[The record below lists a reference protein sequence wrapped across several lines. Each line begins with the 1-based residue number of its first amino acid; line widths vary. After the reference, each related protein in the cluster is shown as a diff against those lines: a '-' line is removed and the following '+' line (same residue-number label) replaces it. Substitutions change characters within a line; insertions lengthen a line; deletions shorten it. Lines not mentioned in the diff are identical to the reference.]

1 MKILVAMDGSSFA
14 RKGLEQA
21 IRLAKADSGELVVMS
36 VAALVGQTDEMPPG
50 MRDKLVDE
58 AKTVAALGVGQAEKA
73 GVKATSK
80 VIQDATPAAGIV
92 DGAADLGADLI
103 VLGAKGKS
111 NLERFLTGSVAQ
123 TVTAHAGCSVLV
135 VK

>member
-1 MKILVAMDGSSFA
+1 MKILVAVDGSRYA
-14 RKGLEQA
+14 EKGLEQA
-21 IRLAKADSGELVVMS
+21 IKLAKADSGELVVLS

-50 MRDKLVDE
+50 MRDKLVEE
-58 AKTVAALGVGQAEKA
+58 AKGMTAKGVEEAVKA
-73 GVKATSK
+73 GVKATGK

-92 DGAADLGADLI
+92 DYAEKIGADLVVI
-103 VLGAKGKS
+103 GAKGKS

-135 VK
+135 IK